1 MRYSILMMI
10 AVLLA
15 TSCAGKSDGSIK
27 KNTPDASVSL
37 TRRAWEMRRDGV
49 PVDSIILVQEKAVE
63 ELRKGTSP
71 DNPVEVLEQ
80 MGYLY
85 NIAGDYA

>member
-1 MRYSILMMI
+1 
-10 AVLLA
+10 
-15 TSCAGKSDGSIK
+15 
-27 KNTPDASVSL
+27 
-37 TRRAWEMRRDGV
+37 MRRDGV

-85 NIAGDYA
+85 NIAGDYASALK